1 LSMPAQTPAP
11 IRILPP
17 ELQNQI
23 AAGEV
28 VERPASVIKEL
39 VENSLDAGATRVEA
53 AIESGG
59 QSRILV
65 QDNGIGLSS
74 KDLELALTRHATSK
88 ISSVQDLSRI
98 SSFGFRGE
106 ALPSIAS
113 VSRMEICSIIPGAR
127 EGSRLKVEFGKV
139 TDLGPVPFREGTRVE
154 VQDLFINT
162 PARLKFLK
170 TQATE
175 GRRCQD
181 ILQRMA
187 LANLEAGLSLSS
199 NDRTLFAFSP
209 GESLEERL
217 QRIWPRSITDRLV
230 PVDHQV
236 AGAGL
241 QGVAGHP
248 ETAQGRGDRILFFVN
263 NRPVQD
269 KTLLSALRQAYKGML
284 LSKEAP
290 QAALFIRMDPDM
302 VDINVH
308 PAKSE
313 VRFRDEQLLFSL
325 VRTGV
330 ASALSR
336 VVQVVESSPTSG
348 PAGQSQER
356 SQTSKPKFQTFAD
369 FLSLQE
375 DEAYEAQA
383 GEESPAE
390 SARETPAGQ
399 GATPSVRTISP
410 SPGLSAEEL
419 VYLGQLQDTYLI
431 LADRSQRL
439 ILIDQHAAHERILY
453 HAFARD
459 REAVQ
464 SRLLALPLDLE
475 LHPAEQAQLEKSG
488 PKLRRLGFSYQRPN
502 PETLV
507 LRAVPESLD
516 PSQATELIREILAE
530 RTHSWDRMLTLM
542 ACRNAVKAGEAL
554 SRDEA
559 VNLLQAWMDCP
570 DKDFCPHGRP
580 TAVSLGPRELGDLF
594 KRGK

>member
-1 LSMPAQTPAP
+1 MSAGKPAP

-28 VERPASVIKEL
+28 VERPASVLKEL

-53 AIESGG
+53 TIESGG

-65 QDNGIGLSS
+65 QDNGTGLSS

-88 ISSVQDLSRI
+88 ISSVQDLNRI

-113 VSRMEICSIIPGAR
+113 VSRMEICSITPGAN
-127 EGSRLKVEFGKV
+127 EGNRLKIEFGKV
-139 TDLGPVPFREGTRVE
+139 MDLEPLPFREGTRVE

-175 GRRCQD
+175 GRRCQE
-181 ILQRMA
+181 IMQRMA

-199 NDRTLFAFSP
+199 NDRTLFDFSP
-209 GESLEERL
+209 GETLEERL
-217 QRIWPRSITDRLV
+217 QRIWPRTITDRLIS
-230 PVDHQV
+230 VDHRV
-236 AGAGL
+236 ARAGL
-241 QGVAGHP
+241 QGVTGHP
-248 ETAQGRGDRILFFVN
+248 ETAQSRGDRILFFVN

-290 QAALFIRMDPDM
+290 QAVLFIHIDPDM

-348 PAGQSQER
+348 PAGPSQGHD
-356 SQTSKPKFQTFAD
+356 QAHQPKFQTFAD

-383 GEESPAE
+383 GDISPAE

-399 GATPSVRTISP
+399 GVSPDRRTISP
-410 SPGLSAEEL
+410 STGLNAEEL
-419 VYLGQLQDTYLI
+419 VYLGQIQDTYLV

-459 REAVQ
+459 RETVQ

-475 LHPAEQAQLEKSG
+475 LHPAERDQLEKSG

-530 RTHSWDRMLTLM
+530 RTDSWDRMLTLM
-542 ACRNAVKAGEAL
+542 ACRNAVKAGEPL

-559 VNLLQAWMDCP
+559 MNLLQAWMDCP

-580 TAVSLGPRELGDLF
+580 AAVSLGSRELGDLF